1 MYEIDSDFPGLKKLV
16 DDVEIY
22 LGIKIPPPDP
32 ASIARSSELTRSARR
47 IYDANSRSVFQ
58 VALSQ
63 LDEAIRLN
71 PDNQEAITLKDRM
84 QTAVGGQAVAVLSA
98 KDEERYQQAVRELQR
113 GNKITA
119 SALVEQL
126 MQSPGSR
133 NSAKIADLKRR
144 IDSQL

>member
-1 MYEIDSDFPGLKKLV
+1 
-16 DDVEIY
+16 
-22 LGIKIPPPDP
+22 
-32 ASIARSSELTRSARR
+32 
-47 IYDANSRSVFQ
+47 VFQ